1 MHVLACALEH
11 AQMHEGRQLRR
22 SWQFTLA
29 SLHRLLL
36 AAALAMPKKFAV
48 VLFPLENDDIA
59 VVPISWVTADEGHC
73 LWPCSTT
80 DVRHLTLKETVPGT
94 TEEGW
99 QRFPIKLVTKCRTYR
114 SAREKAK
121 AYEDTS
127 HVESSA
133 VSGPEEQ
140 LQEVGSPE
148 LQSPLPP
155 PAPPVSVRQCATASQ
170 PLAEVRQQLV
180 AEEQE
185 AVLEPVEEQQCQATG
200 NLLSQQEGL
209 GTSAAGGLTV
219 DPERSGSPDVANNLL
234 LRTIRLLVEVRQEQR
249 HGFHSLRAEMQQLS
263 ARLDNVEAL
272 LARRGQPAPPAAPL
286 PDLPELPATS
296 LEELEAAEAAL
307 EDKDVASALRDHL
320 DRRGGRELRE
330 VAVNVLTAIMNNDV
344 QRLFSMHGKKG
355 KRAFASLRLC
365 KVATD
370 VISRKAGVD
379 IAAVE
384 GFIKKWLPGSTDRGG
399 GRKTRFEQSLTHH
412 PLSLATTSTPSLS
425 ES

>member
-1 MHVLACALEH
+1 
-11 AQMHEGRQLRR
+11 
-22 SWQFTLA
+22 
-29 SLHRLLL
+29 
-36 AAALAMPKKFAV
+36 MPKKCAV
-48 VLFPLENDDIA
+48 VLFPLANDDIA

-80 DVRHLTLKETVPGT
+80 DVRHLTLKERVSGT
-94 TEEGW
+94 TDEGC
-99 QRFPIKLVTKCRTYR
+99 QRFPIKLVTKCR
-114 SAREKAK
+114 
-121 AYEDTS
+121 
-127 HVESSA
+127 
-133 VSGPEEQ
+133 PEEQ

-148 LQSPLPP
+148 HRSPLPP

-209 GTSAAGGLTV
+209 GTSAAGGLAV
-219 DPERSGSPDVANNLL
+219 DPERSGSPDVANNIL

-296 LEELEAAEAAL
+296 LEELEAVEAAL

-320 DRRGGRELRE
+320 ARRGGRELRE

-355 KRAFASLRLC
+355 KREFASLRLC
-365 KVATD
+365 KVATGTYFLL
-370 VISRKAGVD
+370 SS
-379 IAAVE
+379 
-384 GFIKKWLPGSTDRGG
+384 PGR
-399 GRKTRFEQSLTHH
+399 Q
-412 PLSLATTSTPSLS
+412 A
-425 ES
+425 